1 VDSYL
6 SQTDCSDFVIL
17 LVLDPCISYEGM
29 KLDYADN
36 AILSD
41 HLEDSKSSLFDYFN
55 ANYTKGIPVPPLSSP
70 STHDQSAPTAT
81 GSPQKSFTARYR
93 RKEKT
98 SVNELEEY
106 FKLPTEDF
114 DSCHPI
120 HWWIGRR
127 AQFPNLFCMACDML
141 SIPGELYLSLIQAAC
156 RINIQYLQ
164 VLLSPLREY
173 SQVVATRSPSGVLV
187 FMPTPFVR
195 LCLSRSS
202 CTLPVH
208 ELMLP
213 YIDELERSST
223 TPSAPFHNGPQHH
236 ESPTTPL
243 SLHPFQHPFN
253 LLEHVRHLRALSAM
267 PHAATP
273 LSLQC
278 APFDLLERDVP
289 QPGA

>member
-1 VDSYL
+1 
-6 SQTDCSDFVIL
+6 
-17 LVLDPCISYEGM
+17 M
-29 KLDYADN
+29 KVDYADDV
-36 AILSD
+36 ILSD

-55 ANYTKGIPVPPLSSP
+55 ANYTKGIPAPPLSLP

-127 AQFPNLFCMACDML
+127 AQFPNLFCMARDML

-156 RINIQYLQ
+156 RVNIQYLQ
-164 VLLSPLREY
+164 VQLSPLREY
-173 SQVVATRSPSGVLV
+173 SQVVATRSPSGVLAFV
-187 FMPTPFVR
+187 PTPFVR

-202 CTLPVH
+202 CTLPVR
-208 ELMLP
+208 ELMPP
-213 YIDELERSST
+213 YVDELERGST
-223 TPSAPFHNGPQHH
+223 TPSAPFHN
-236 ESPTTPL
+236 TTSRPRPL
-243 SLHPFQHPFN
+243 QVFTPFKFQHPFN
-253 LLEHVRHLRALSAM
+253 LLERVRHLRALSAM

-273 LSLQC
+273 SSLQC
-278 APFDLLERDVP
+278 APFDLLERDAP
-289 QPGA
+289 RPGA